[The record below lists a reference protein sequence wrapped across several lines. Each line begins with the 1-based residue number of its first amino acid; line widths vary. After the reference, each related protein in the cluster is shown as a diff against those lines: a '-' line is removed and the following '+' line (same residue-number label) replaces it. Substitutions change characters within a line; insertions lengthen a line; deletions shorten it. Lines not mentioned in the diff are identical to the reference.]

1 MVHRLPLLT
10 LVLAATLAGAA
21 PRAGAIEQQRELAP
35 LAPPPAGERRLALVI
50 GNSDYKSAPLR
61 NPVND
66 ARAVADALAGTG
78 FAVTLIEDAT
88 SATMWRSIRTFGDR
102 LRGAG
107 SVGLFYYAG
116 HGIQVRGRNF
126 LIPVNAD
133 LQREDEVEFQAIDA
147 NAILAKMDSAKNG
160 LNLMILDACR
170 NNPFARSFRAQ
181 SQGLAQMDAPSGTLV
196 AFATSPGAIASDGVD
211 GKNSVYT
218 KHLLANLPRPGVPV
232 ELMFK
237 QVRIA
242 VSRETRDRQIPWESS
257 SLRGNF
263 AFVPADAR
271 LTAEERRVEIENA
284 VAAERAEQQRR
295 MEAMVQELLE
305 QQRAQ
310 YEAEARKQGV
320 ELPPLKP
327 IAPVVLAPAAP
338 RDSAGVPSTPAPAP
352 ATKVASAA
360 PTAVASGREEGSRMP
375 KVGDYWVYRYYDII
389 GRQRRTMRFE
399 ITGVSKDGLLETGG
413 FVDSNPEIRAAAP
426 GLRLVYRE
434 FWELSPYLLN
444 FGPPTHPGSWLVTP
458 EKSPSSC
465 LAPGTNCR
473 YEGKIIGPEKIATP
487 AGVFDTT
494 KVVIDMNTIGV
505 GGVTWRQLTFWYSES
520 AKRVVKSQVR
530 TRAGGT
536 RQGDYDLDLA
546 SYKLN

>member
-1 MVHRLPLLT
+1 M
-10 LVLAATLAGAA
+10 VLAATLAAA
-21 PRAGAIEQQRELAP
+21 AARAIAIEQQRELAP
-35 LAPPPAGERRLALVI
+35 LAPPPPGERRLALVI

-196 AFATSPGAIASDGVD
+196 AFATSPGAIASDGAG
-211 GKNSVYT
+211 GKNGVYT

-271 LTAEERRVEIENA
+271 LNAEERRVEMENA
-284 VAAERAEQQRR
+284 LAADRAEQQHR
-295 MEAMVQELLE
+295 MEAMLQELLA

-320 ELPPLKP
+320 QLPALKP
-327 IAPVVLAPAAP
+327 IVPAGLAIAPP
-338 RDSAGVPSTPAPAP
+338 RDSAGVPSTPAPA
-352 ATKVASAA
+352 TRLASAA
-360 PTAVASGREEGSRMP
+360 PTAAASGREEGSRLP

-389 GRQRRTMRFE
+389 GRQRRTLRFE

-434 FWELSPYLLN
+434 FWELSPYLLS
-444 FGPPTHPGSWLVTP
+444 FGPPARPGSWRVTP
-458 EKSPSSC
+458 EKSPNFC
-465 LAPGTNCR
+465 LAAGTNCR
-473 YEGKIIGPEKIATP
+473 YEGKIIGAEKIATP
-487 AGVFDTT
+487 AGIFDTT
-494 KVVIDMNTIGV
+494 KVVIDMNASGIAGV
-505 GGVTWRQLTFWYSES
+505 SWRQLTFWYSES